1 MQGLSRSNGRSA
13 TPREGLPT
21 AVAQRGF
28 LSRLSPELID
38 ELIQSSR
45 PASYPPGFILETP
58 THAGLALIVSGA
70 LRYYLRS
77 QWPSGHRWLPGSW
90 KCDRFDT
97 EGIDAG
103 APHPGHSGDDAVA
116 PASRPRPV
124 VDRAAARVH
133 KSAARRSDPWPAALV
148 SSSRGEH
155 VHDRARARGAGHRRA
170 GQRAGSSVR
179 GHPPDGDSSVA
190 RGRDRFG
197 PGSGGTRAP

>member
-70 LRYYLRS
+70 LRYYL
-77 QWPSGHRWLPGSW
+77 PPAPG
-90 KCDRFDT
+90 RQGT
-97 EGIDAG
+97 
-103 APHPGHSGDDAVA
+103 
-116 PASRPRPV
+116 
-124 VDRAAARVH
+124 
-133 KSAARRSDPWPAALV
+133 
-148 SSSRGEH
+148 
-155 VHDRARARGAGHRRA
+155 
-170 GQRAGSSVR
+170 
-179 GHPPDGDSSVA
+179 
-190 RGRDRFG
+190 GRHLG
-197 PGSGGTRAP
+197 PGNWVGSLRT